1 MPQIRSSLPI
11 RSRNSLVGLVV
22 ILLTIGH
29 AGESY
34 AAQARTSDFVELDG
48 AIVEFWKAKTNDEV
62 VAASMAILET
72 DATIEDI
79 WPRLRAG
86 RNYDRSVPTG
96 RRLLSRTN
104 RDGIEHEY
112 VVLIPDNYDPAIRYP
127 VRVYLHGGVSRPKRE
142 NGEFWRNEARI
153 MRNDAV
159 VVIPSGWSE
168 SLWWQDSQIENLNG
182 ILQDLKRVYN
192 LDENKVFLLGIS
204 DGATGAYYQG
214 LKATTPWA
222 AFLPL
227 NGHPVVLANPATEV
241 DGDIHVTNLRNKPLF
256 VINGDEDPLYP
267 TSSVVPFMRL
277 FQEAGVSIDFRAQ
290 PNAGHDTSWWDAEAP
305 AMDTFMA
312 EWSRRPLPPRLSWET
327 ETTDRYNRAHWLV
340 IDELG
345 VVEGEPNLESY
356 NTLVDPSQGVPLGI
370 NRLGELQNGTGLRIF
385 EVGEDSIASAAGMRN
400 EDTLVGVDGELNPSV
415 EDLKQA
421 LTGFAPG
428 QRIPLLVQRGGEQ
441 LELTL
446 IYPEQAA
453 PRSRPAFQKILP
465 SGRVELDQQGNQAT
479 ASTRGVTRF
488 TLLLSPDQFDFTQ
501 PITVVTNGVTVF
513 DDVVEPDVEV
523 LLRWAAIDRDR
534 TAMYGA
540 ELSIDVET
548 QQ

>member
-1 MPQIRSSLPI
+1 MRQVATSLCI
-11 RSRNSLVGLVV
+11 RSRSLRFGAILL
-22 ILLTIGH
+22 LLTIGNGWEH
-29 AGESY
+29 Y
-34 AAQARTSDFVELDG
+34 AAQSPASDFAVLDG
-48 AIVEFWKAKTNDEV
+48 AITEFWEAKTNDEV
-62 VAASMAILET
+62 AAASADILAT
-72 DATIEDI
+72 NATIEEV

-86 RNYDRSVPTG
+86 RTYDRSAPTG
-96 RRLLSRTN
+96 RLLLSRTN
-104 RDGIEHEY
+104 RDGLEHEY
-112 VVLIPDNYDPAIRYP
+112 VVLIPDNYDPANRYP

-153 MRNDAV
+153 TRNDAV

-168 SLWWQDSQIENLNG
+168 SLWWQDSQIENLSG
-182 ILQDLKRVYN
+182 ILHDLKRTYN

-214 LKATTPWA
+214 FKATTPWA

-227 NGHPVVLANPATEV
+227 NGHPVVLANPATES

-267 TSSVVPFMRL
+267 TSSVRPFLSL
-277 FQEAGVSIDFRAQ
+277 FDAAGVLIDFRAQ
-290 PNAGHDTSWWDAEAP
+290 PNAGHDTSWWEDEAP
-305 AMDTFMA
+305 AMDAFMA

-345 VVEGEPNLESY
+345 AVEGEPSLESH
-356 NTLVDPSQGVPLGI
+356 NTIVDPTQLNLGI
-370 NRLGELQNGTGLRIF
+370 NMLGVMDSGLKLI
-385 EVGEDSIASAAGMRN
+385 EIGGDSIASAAGLQSDDN
-400 EDTLVGVDGELNPSV
+400 LIGIEGEFNPSV
-415 EDLKQA
+415 EDLTQA
-421 LTGFAPG
+421 LQGFAPG
-428 QRIPLLVQRGGEQ
+428 QQIPILVQRGGEE
-441 LELTL
+441 LELAL
-446 IYPEQAA
+446 VYPEQAA
-453 PRSRPAFQKILP
+453 PQSREAFPQSGP
-465 SGRVELDQQGNQAT
+465 SGRVELQQQRNQVT
-479 ASTRGVTRF
+479 VSTRGVTRF

-501 PITVVTNGVTVF
+501 PVTVVTNGVTVF
-513 DDVVEPDVEV
+513 DDIVEPDVEA

-540 ELSIDVET
+540 ELSIDVEA

>member
-1 MPQIRSSLPI
+1 MRQETTRRRIWSRSFRLGS
-11 RSRNSLVGLVV
+11 
-22 ILLTIGH
+22 ILLLLTVGS
-29 AGESY
+29 GWECY
-34 AAQARTSDFVELDG
+34 AAQLPASNLAALDG
-48 AIVEFWKAKTNDEV
+48 AIADFWEARTDDEV
-62 VAASMAILET
+62 SAASADILAT
-72 DATIEDI
+72 NATIEEV

-86 RNYDRSVPTG
+86 RTYDRSAPTG
-96 RRLLSRTN
+96 RLLLSRTN
-104 RDGIEHEY
+104 RDGLEHEY
-112 VVLIPDNYDPAIRYP
+112 VVLIPDNYAPANRYP

-153 MRNDAV
+153 TRNDAV

-168 SLWWQDSQIENLNG
+168 SLWWQDSQIENLSG
-182 ILQDLKRVYN
+182 ILHDLKRTYN

-214 LKATTPWA
+214 FKATTPWA

-227 NGHPVVLANPATEV
+227 NGHPVVLANPATDS

-267 TSSVVPFMRL
+267 TSSVRPFLSL
-277 FQEAGVSIDFRAQ
+277 FDAAGVLIDFRAQ
-290 PNAGHDTSWWDAEAP
+290 PNAGHDTSWWEDEAP
-305 AMDTFMA
+305 AMDAFMA

-345 VVEGEPNLESY
+345 AVEGEPSLESH
-356 NTLVDPSQGVPLGI
+356 NTIVDPTQLNLGI
-370 NRLGELQNGTGLRIF
+370 NMLGVMDSGLKLI
-385 EVGEDSIASAAGMRN
+385 EIGGDSIASAAGLQSDDN
-400 EDTLVGVDGELNPSV
+400 LIGIEGEFNPSV
-415 EDLKQA
+415 EDLTQA
-421 LTGFAPG
+421 LQGFAPG
-428 QRIPLLVQRGGEQ
+428 QQIPILVQRGGEE
-441 LELTL
+441 LELAL
-446 IYPEQAA
+446 VYPEQAA
-453 PRSRPAFQKILP
+453 PQSREAFPQSGP
-465 SGRVELDQQGNQAT
+465 SGRVELQQQRNQVT
-479 ASTRGVTRF
+479 VSTRGVTRF

-501 PITVVTNGVTVF
+501 PVTVVTNGVTVF
-513 DDVVEPDVEV
+513 DDIVEPDVEA

-540 ELSIDVET
+540 ELSIDVEA

>member
-1 MPQIRSSLPI
+1 MRQETTRRRIWSRSFRLGSIFLF
-11 RSRNSLVGLVV
+11 LTVGS
-22 ILLTIGH
+22 GW
-29 AGESY
+29 ECY
-34 AAQARTSDFVELDG
+34 AAQLPASNLAALDG
-48 AIVEFWKAKTNDEV
+48 AIADFWEARTDDEV
-62 VAASMAILET
+62 SAASADILAT
-72 DATIEDI
+72 NATIEEV

-86 RNYDRSVPTG
+86 WTYDRSAPTG
-96 RRLLSRTN
+96 RLLLSRTN
-104 RDGIEHEY
+104 RDGLEHEY
-112 VVLIPDNYDPAIRYP
+112 VVLIPDNHDPANRYP

-153 MRNDAV
+153 TRNDAV

-168 SLWWQDSQIENLNG
+168 SLWWQDSQIENLSG
-182 ILQDLKRVYN
+182 ILHDLKRTYN

-214 LKATTPWA
+214 FKATTPWA

-227 NGHPVVLANPATEV
+227 NGHPVVLANPATDS

-267 TSSVVPFMRL
+267 TSSVRPFLSL
-277 FQEAGVSIDFRAQ
+277 FDAAGVLIDFRAQ
-290 PNAGHDTSWWDAEAP
+290 PNAGHDTSWWEEEAP
-305 AMDTFMA
+305 AMDAFMA

-345 VVEGEPNLESY
+345 AVEGEPSLESH
-356 NTLVDPSQGVPLGI
+356 NTIVDPTQLNLGI
-370 NRLGELQNGTGLRIF
+370 NMLGVMDGGLKFI
-385 EVGEDSIASAAGMRN
+385 EIGGDSIASAAGLQSGDN
-400 EDTLVGVDGELNPSV
+400 LIGIEGEFNPSV
-415 EDLKQA
+415 EDLTQA
-421 LTGFAPG
+421 LQGFAPG
-428 QRIPLLVQRGGEQ
+428 QQIPILVQRGGEE
-441 LELTL
+441 LELAL
-446 IYPEQAA
+446 VYPEQAA
-453 PRSRPAFQKILP
+453 PQSREAFPQSGP
-465 SGRVELDQQGNQAT
+465 SGRVELQQQRNQVT
-479 ASTRGVTRF
+479 VSTRGVTRF

-501 PITVVTNGVTVF
+501 PVTVVTNGVTVF
-513 DDVVEPDVEV
+513 DDIVEPDVEA

-540 ELSIDVET
+540 ELSIDVEA

>member
-1 MPQIRSSLPI
+1 MRQETTRRRIWSRSFRLGS
-11 RSRNSLVGLVV
+11 
-22 ILLTIGH
+22 ILLLLTVGS
-29 AGESY
+29 GWECY
-34 AAQARTSDFVELDG
+34 AAQLPASNLAALDG
-48 AIVEFWKAKTNDEV
+48 AIADFWEARTDDEV
-62 VAASMAILET
+62 SAASADILAT
-72 DATIEDI
+72 NATIEEV

-86 RNYDRSVPTG
+86 WTYDRSAPTG
-96 RRLLSRTN
+96 RLLLSRTN
-104 RDGIEHEY
+104 RDGLEHEY
-112 VVLIPDNYDPAIRYP
+112 VVLIPDNYDPANRYP

-153 MRNDAV
+153 TRNDAV

-168 SLWWQDSQIENLNG
+168 SLWWQDSQIENLSG
-182 ILQDLKRVYN
+182 ILHDLKRTYN

-214 LKATTPWA
+214 FKATTPWA

-227 NGHPVVLANPATEV
+227 NGHPVVLANPATDS

-267 TSSVVPFMRL
+267 TSSVRPFLSL
-277 FQEAGVSIDFRAQ
+277 FDAAGVLIDFRAQ
-290 PNAGHDTSWWDAEAP
+290 PNAGHDTSWWEDEAP
-305 AMDTFMA
+305 AMDAFMA

-345 VVEGEPNLESY
+345 AVEGEPSLESH
-356 NTLVDPSQGVPLGI
+356 NTIVDPTQLNLGI
-370 NRLGELQNGTGLRIF
+370 NMLGVMDGGLKFI
-385 EVGEDSIASAAGMRN
+385 EIGGDSIASAAGLQSGDN
-400 EDTLVGVDGELNPSV
+400 LIGIEGEFNTSV
-415 EDLKQA
+415 EDLTQA
-421 LTGFAPG
+421 LQGFAPG
-428 QRIPLLVQRGGEQ
+428 QQIPILVQRGGEE
-441 LELTL
+441 LELAL
-446 IYPEQAA
+446 VYPEQAA
-453 PRSRPAFQKILP
+453 PQSREAFPQSGP
-465 SGRVELDQQGNQAT
+465 SGRVELQQQRNQVT
-479 ASTRGVTRF
+479 VSTRGVTRF

-501 PITVVTNGVTVF
+501 PVTVVTNGVTVF
-513 DDVVEPDVEV
+513 DDVVEPDVEA

-540 ELSIDVET
+540 ELSIDVEA

>member
-11 RSRNSLVGLVV
+11 RSRTFSVGLVV
-22 ILLTIGH
+22 LLTIGH
-29 AGESY
+29 GWESY

-48 AIVEFWKAKTNDEV
+48 AIAAFWEAKTNDEV
-62 VAASMAILET
+62 VAASTAILET

-204 DGATGAYYQG
+204 DGATGVYYQG

-227 NGHPVVLANPATEV
+227 NGHPTVLANPATEA

-327 ETTDRYNRAHWLV
+327 ETTDRYNR
-340 IDELG
+340 
-345 VVEGEPNLESY
+345 
-356 NTLVDPSQGVPLGI
+356 
-370 NRLGELQNGTGLRIF
+370 
-385 EVGEDSIASAAGMRN
+385 
-400 EDTLVGVDGELNPSV
+400 
-415 EDLKQA
+415 
-421 LTGFAPG
+421 
-428 QRIPLLVQRGGEQ
+428 
-441 LELTL
+441 
-446 IYPEQAA
+446 
-453 PRSRPAFQKILP
+453 
-465 SGRVELDQQGNQAT
+465 
-479 ASTRGVTRF
+479 
-488 TLLLSPDQFDFTQ
+488 
-501 PITVVTNGVTVF
+501 
-513 DDVVEPDVEV
+513 
-523 LLRWAAIDRDR
+523 
-534 TAMYGA
+534 
-540 ELSIDVET
+540 
-548 QQ
+548 

>member
-1 MPQIRSSLPI
+1 MRQETTRRRIWSRSFRLGS
-11 RSRNSLVGLVV
+11 
-22 ILLTIGH
+22 ILLLLTVGS
-29 AGESY
+29 GWECY
-34 AAQARTSDFVELDG
+34 AAQLPASNLAALDG
-48 AIVEFWKAKTNDEV
+48 AIADFWEARTDDEV
-62 VAASMAILET
+62 SAASADILAT
-72 DATIEDI
+72 NATIEEV

-86 RNYDRSVPTG
+86 RTYDRSAPTG
-96 RRLLSRTN
+96 RLLLSRTN
-104 RDGIEHEY
+104 RDGLEHEY
-112 VVLIPDNYDPAIRYP
+112 VVLIPDNYDPANRYS

-153 MRNDAV
+153 TRNDAV

-168 SLWWQDSQIENLNG
+168 SLWWQDSQIENLSG
-182 ILQDLKRVYN
+182 ILHDLKRTYN

-214 LKATTPWA
+214 FKATTPWA

-227 NGHPVVLANPATEV
+227 NGHPVVLANPATDS

-267 TSSVVPFMRL
+267 TSSVRPFLSL
-277 FQEAGVSIDFRAQ
+277 FDAAGVLIDFRAQ
-290 PNAGHDTSWWDAEAP
+290 PNAGHDTSWWEDEAP
-305 AMDTFMA
+305 AMDAFMA

-345 VVEGEPNLESY
+345 AVEGEPSLESH
-356 NTLVDPSQGVPLGI
+356 NTIVDPTQLNLGI
-370 NRLGELQNGTGLRIF
+370 NMLGVMDSGLKLI
-385 EVGEDSIASAAGMRN
+385 EIGGDSIASAAGLQSDDN
-400 EDTLVGVDGELNPSV
+400 LIGIEGEFNPSV
-415 EDLKQA
+415 EDLTQA
-421 LTGFAPG
+421 LQGFAPG
-428 QRIPLLVQRGGEQ
+428 QQIPILVQRGGEE
-441 LELTL
+441 LELAL
-446 IYPEQAA
+446 VYPEQAA
-453 PRSRPAFQKILP
+453 PQSREAFPQSGP
-465 SGRVELDQQGNQAT
+465 SGRVELQQQRNQVT
-479 ASTRGVTRF
+479 VSTRGVTRF

-501 PITVVTNGVTVF
+501 PVTVVTNGVTVF
-513 DDVVEPDVEV
+513 DDIVEPDVEA

-540 ELSIDVET
+540 ELSIDVEA

>member
-1 MPQIRSSLPI
+1 MRQETTRRRIWSRSFRLGS
-11 RSRNSLVGLVV
+11 
-22 ILLTIGH
+22 ILLLLTVGS
-29 AGESY
+29 GWECY
-34 AAQARTSDFVELDG
+34 AAQLPASNLAALDG
-48 AIVEFWKAKTNDEV
+48 AIADFWEARTDDEV
-62 VAASMAILET
+62 SAASADILAT
-72 DATIEDI
+72 NATIEEV

-86 RNYDRSVPTG
+86 RTYDRSAPTG
-96 RRLLSRTN
+96 RLLLSRTN
-104 RDGIEHEY
+104 RDGLEHEY
-112 VVLIPDNYDPAIRYP
+112 VVLIPDNYDPANRYP

-153 MRNDAV
+153 TRNDAV

-168 SLWWQDSQIENLNG
+168 SLWWQDSQIENLSG
-182 ILQDLKRVYN
+182 ILHDLKRTYN

-214 LKATTPWA
+214 FKATTPWA

-227 NGHPVVLANPATEV
+227 NGHPVVLANPATES

-267 TSSVVPFMRL
+267 TSSVRPFLSL
-277 FQEAGVSIDFRAQ
+277 FDAAGVLIDFRAQ
-290 PNAGHDTSWWDAEAP
+290 PNSGHDTSWWEEEAP
-305 AMDTFMA
+305 AMDAFMA

-345 VVEGEPNLESY
+345 AVEGEPSLESH
-356 NTLVDPSQGVPLGI
+356 NTIVDPTQLNLGI
-370 NRLGELQNGTGLRIF
+370 NMLGVMDSGLKLI
-385 EVGEDSIASAAGMRN
+385 EIGGDSIASAAGLQSDDN
-400 EDTLVGVDGELNPSV
+400 LIGIEGEFNPSV
-415 EDLKQA
+415 EDLTQA
-421 LTGFAPG
+421 LQGFAPG
-428 QRIPLLVQRGGEQ
+428 QQIPILVQRGGEE
-441 LELTL
+441 LELAL
-446 IYPEQAA
+446 VYPEQAA
-453 PRSRPAFQKILP
+453 PQSREAFPQSGP
-465 SGRVELDQQGNQAT
+465 SGRVELQQQRNQVT
-479 ASTRGVTRF
+479 VSTRGVTRF

-501 PITVVTNGVTVF
+501 PVTVVTNGVTVF
-513 DDVVEPDVEV
+513 DDIVEPDVEA

-540 ELSIDVET
+540 ELSIDVEA

>member
-1 MPQIRSSLPI
+1 MRQETTRRRIWSRSFRLGS
-11 RSRNSLVGLVV
+11 
-22 ILLTIGH
+22 ILLLLTVGS
-29 AGESY
+29 GWECY
-34 AAQARTSDFVELDG
+34 AAQLPASNLAALDG
-48 AIVEFWKAKTNDEV
+48 AIADFWEARTDDEV
-62 VAASMAILET
+62 SAASADILAT
-72 DATIEDI
+72 NVTIEEV

-86 RNYDRSVPTG
+86 WTYDRSAPTG
-96 RRLLSRTN
+96 RLLLSRTN
-104 RDGIEHEY
+104 RDGLEHEY
-112 VVLIPDNYDPAIRYP
+112 VVLIPDNYDPANRYP

-153 MRNDAV
+153 TRNDAV

-168 SLWWQDSQIENLNG
+168 SLWWQDSQIENLSG
-182 ILQDLKRVYN
+182 ILHDLKRTYN

-214 LKATTPWA
+214 FKATTPWA

-227 NGHPVVLANPATEV
+227 NGHPVVLANPATDS

-267 TSSVVPFMRL
+267 TSSVRPFLSL
-277 FQEAGVSIDFRAQ
+277 FDAAGVLIDFRAQ
-290 PNAGHDTSWWDAEAP
+290 PNAGHDTSWWEDEAP
-305 AMDTFMA
+305 AMDAFMA

-345 VVEGEPNLESY
+345 AVEGEPSLESH
-356 NTLVDPSQGVPLGI
+356 NTIVDPTQLNLGI
-370 NRLGELQNGTGLRIF
+370 NMLGVMDSGLKLI
-385 EVGEDSIASAAGMRN
+385 EIGGDSIASAAGLQSDDN
-400 EDTLVGVDGELNPSV
+400 LIGIEGEFNPSV
-415 EDLKQA
+415 EDLTQA
-421 LTGFAPG
+421 LQGFAPG
-428 QRIPLLVQRGGEQ
+428 QQIPILVQRGGEE
-441 LELTL
+441 LELAL
-446 IYPEQAA
+446 VYPEQAA
-453 PRSRPAFQKILP
+453 PQSREAFPQSGP
-465 SGRVELDQQGNQAT
+465 SGRVELQQQRNQVT
-479 ASTRGVTRF
+479 VSTRGVTRF

-501 PITVVTNGVTVF
+501 PVTVVTNGVTVF
-513 DDVVEPDVEV
+513 DDIVEPDVEA

-540 ELSIDVET
+540 ELSIDVEA

>member
-1 MPQIRSSLPI
+1 MRQETTRRRIWSRSFRLGSIFL
-11 RSRNSLVGLVV
+11 
-22 ILLTIGH
+22 LLTVGS
-29 AGESY
+29 GWECY
-34 AAQARTSDFVELDG
+34 AAQLPASNLAALDG
-48 AIVEFWKAKTNDEV
+48 AIADFWEARTDDEV
-62 VAASMAILET
+62 SAASADILAT
-72 DATIEDI
+72 NATIEEV

-86 RNYDRSVPTG
+86 RTYDRSAPTG
-96 RRLLSRTN
+96 RLLLSRTN
-104 RDGIEHEY
+104 RDGLEHEY
-112 VVLIPDNYDPAIRYP
+112 VVLIPDNYDPANRYP

-153 MRNDAV
+153 TRNDAV
-159 VVIPSGWSE
+159 VVIPSGWSD

-182 ILQDLKRVYN
+182 ILHDLKRTYN

-214 LKATTPWA
+214 FKATTPWA

-227 NGHPVVLANPATEV
+227 NGHPVVLANPATES

-267 TSSVVPFMRL
+267 TSSVRPFLSL
-277 FQEAGVSIDFRAQ
+277 FDAAGVLIDFRAQ
-290 PNAGHDTSWWDAEAP
+290 PNAGHDTSWWEEEAP
-305 AMDTFMA
+305 AMDAFMA

-345 VVEGEPNLESY
+345 AVEGEPSLESH
-356 NTLVDPSQGVPLGI
+356 NTIVDPTQLNLGI
-370 NRLGELQNGTGLRIF
+370 NMLGVMDSGLKLI
-385 EVGEDSIASAAGMRN
+385 EIGGDSIASAAGLQSDDN
-400 EDTLVGVDGELNPSV
+400 LIGIEGEFNPSV
-415 EDLKQA
+415 EDLTQA
-421 LTGFAPG
+421 LQGFAPG
-428 QRIPLLVQRGGEQ
+428 QQIPILVQRGGEE
-441 LELTL
+441 LELAL
-446 IYPEQAA
+446 VYPEQAA
-453 PRSRPAFQKILP
+453 PQSREAFPQSGP
-465 SGRVELDQQGNQAT
+465 SGRVELQQQRNQVT
-479 ASTRGVTRF
+479 VSTRGVTRF

-501 PITVVTNGVTVF
+501 PVTVVTNGVTVF
-513 DDVVEPDVEV
+513 DDIVEPDVEA

-540 ELSIDVET
+540 ELSIDVEA

>member
-1 MPQIRSSLPI
+1 MRQETTRRRIWSRSFRLGS
-11 RSRNSLVGLVV
+11 
-22 ILLTIGH
+22 ILLLLTVGS
-29 AGESY
+29 GWECY
-34 AAQARTSDFVELDG
+34 AAQLPASNLAALDG
-48 AIVEFWKAKTNDEV
+48 AIADFWEARTDDEV
-62 VAASMAILET
+62 SAASADILAT
-72 DATIEDI
+72 NATIEEV

-86 RNYDRSVPTG
+86 RTYDRSAPTG
-96 RRLLSRTN
+96 RLLLSRTN
-104 RDGIEHEY
+104 RDGLEHEY
-112 VVLIPDNYDPAIRYP
+112 VVLIPDNYDPANRYP

-153 MRNDAV
+153 TRNDAV

-168 SLWWQDSQIENLNG
+168 SLWWQDSQIENLSG
-182 ILQDLKRVYN
+182 ILHDLKRTYN

-214 LKATTPWA
+214 FKATTPWA

-227 NGHPVVLANPATEV
+227 NGHPVVLANPATES

-267 TSSVVPFMRL
+267 TSSVRPFLSL
-277 FQEAGVSIDFRAQ
+277 FDAAGVLIDFRAQ
-290 PNAGHDTSWWDAEAP
+290 PNAGHDTSWWEDEAP
-305 AMDTFMA
+305 AMDAFMA

-345 VVEGEPNLESY
+345 AVEGEPSLESH
-356 NTLVDPSQGVPLGI
+356 NTIVDPTQLNLGI
-370 NRLGELQNGTGLRIF
+370 NMLGVMDSGLKLI
-385 EVGEDSIASAAGMRN
+385 EIGGDSIASAAGLQSDDN
-400 EDTLVGVDGELNPSV
+400 LIGIEGEFNPSV
-415 EDLKQA
+415 EDLTQA
-421 LTGFAPG
+421 LQGFAPG
-428 QRIPLLVQRGGEQ
+428 QQIPILVQRGGEE
-441 LELTL
+441 LELAL
-446 IYPEQAA
+446 VYPEQAA
-453 PRSRPAFQKILP
+453 PQSREAFPQSGP
-465 SGRVELDQQGNQAT
+465 SGRVELQQQRNQVT
-479 ASTRGVTRF
+479 VSTRGVTRF

-501 PITVVTNGVTVF
+501 PVTVVTNGVTVF
-513 DDVVEPDVEV
+513 DDIVEPDVEA

-540 ELSIDVET
+540 ELSIDVEA

>member
-1 MPQIRSSLPI
+1 M
-11 RSRNSLVGLVV
+11 VGLVV
-22 ILLTIGH
+22 LLTIGH
-29 AGESY
+29 GRESY

-48 AIVEFWKAKTNDEV
+48 AIAAFWEAKTNDEV
-62 VAASMAILET
+62 VAASTAILEI

-86 RNYDRSVPTG
+86 RNYDRSAPTG

-153 MRNDAV
+153 IRNDSV

-227 NGHPVVLANPATEV
+227 NGHPIVLANPATEA

-267 TSSVVPFMRL
+267 TSSVRPFLSL
-277 FQEAGVSIDFRAQ
+277 FDAAGVLIDFRAQ
-290 PNAGHDTSWWDAEAP
+290 PNAGHDTSWWEDEAP
-305 AMDTFMA
+305 AMDAFMA

-345 VVEGEPNLESY
+345 AVEGEPNLESH
-356 NTLVDPSQGVPLGI
+356 NTIVDPTQLNLGI
-370 NRLGELQNGTGLRIF
+370 NMLGVMDGGLKLI
-385 EVGEDSIASAAGMRN
+385 EIGGDSIASAAGLQSDDN
-400 EDTLVGVDGELNPSV
+400 LIGIEGEFNPSV
-415 EDLKQA
+415 EDLSQA
-421 LTGFAPG
+421 LQGFAPG
-428 QRIPLLVQRGGEQ
+428 QQIPILVQRGGEE
-441 LELTL
+441 LELAL
-446 IYPEQAA
+446 VYPEQAA
-453 PRSRPAFQKILP
+453 PQSREAFPQSGP
-465 SGRVELDQQGNQAT
+465 SGRVELDQQRNQVT

-513 DDVVEPDVEV
+513 ADVVEPDVEL
-523 LLRWAAIDRDR
+523 LLRWAAIDQDR

-540 ELSIDVET
+540 ELSIDVEP

>member
-1 MPQIRSSLPI
+1 MLQIRSSLPI
-11 RSRNSLVGLVV
+11 RSRRFLVGLVV
-22 ILLTIGH
+22 LLTIGH
-29 AGESY
+29 GRESY

-48 AIVEFWKAKTNDEV
+48 AIAAFWEAKTNDEV
-62 VAASMAILET
+62 VAASTAILET

-86 RNYDRSVPTG
+86 RNYDRSAPTG

-153 MRNDAV
+153 IRNDAV

-227 NGHPVVLANPATEV
+227 NGHPIVLANPATEA

-267 TSSVVPFMRL
+267 TSSVRPFLSL
-277 FQEAGVSIDFRAQ
+277 FDAAGVLIDFRAQ
-290 PNAGHDTSWWDAEAP
+290 PNAGHDTSWWEDEAP
-305 AMDTFMA
+305 AMDAFMA

-345 VVEGEPNLESY
+345 AVEGEPNLESH
-356 NTLVDPSQGVPLGI
+356 NTIVDPTQLNLGI
-370 NRLGELQNGTGLRIF
+370 NMLGVMDGGLKLI
-385 EVGEDSIASAAGMRN
+385 EIGGDSIASAAGLQSDDN
-400 EDTLVGVDGELNPSV
+400 LIGIEGEFNPSV
-415 EDLKQA
+415 EDLSQA
-421 LTGFAPG
+421 LQGFAPG
-428 QRIPLLVQRGGEQ
+428 QQIPILVQRGGEE
-441 LELTL
+441 LELAL
-446 IYPEQAA
+446 VYPEQAA
-453 PRSRPAFQKILP
+453 PQSREAFPQSGP
-465 SGRVELDQQGNQAT
+465 SGRVELDQQRNQVT

-513 DDVVEPDVEV
+513 ADVVEPDVEL
-523 LLRWAAIDRDR
+523 LLRWAAIDQDR

-540 ELSIDVET
+540 ELSIDVEP

>member
-1 MPQIRSSLPI
+1 VPQIRSSLSI
-11 RSRNSLVGLVV
+11 RSRTFLVGLAV
-22 ILLTIGH
+22 LLTIGH
-29 AGESY
+29 GWESY

-48 AIVEFWKAKTNDEV
+48 AIAAFWEAKTNDEV
-62 VAASMAILET
+62 VAASTAILET

-153 MRNDAV
+153 TRNDAV

-168 SLWWQDSQIENLNG
+168 SLWWQDSQIENLQG
-182 ILQDLKRVYN
+182 ILQDLKRTYN

-214 LKATTPWA
+214 FKATTPWA

-227 NGHPVVLANPATEV
+227 NGHPIVLANPATES

-267 TSSVVPFMRL
+267 TSSVRPFLSL
-277 FQEAGVSIDFRAQ
+277 FDAAGVLIDFRAQ
-290 PNAGHDTSWWDAEAP
+290 PNAGHDTSWWEDEAP
-305 AMDTFMA
+305 AMDAFMA

-345 VVEGEPNLESY
+345 AVEGEPNLESH
-356 NTLVDPSQGVPLGI
+356 NTIVDPTQLNLGI
-370 NRLGELQNGTGLRIF
+370 SMLGVMDGGLKLI
-385 EVGEDSIASAAGMRN
+385 EIGGDSIASAAGLQSDDN
-400 EDTLVGVDGELNPSV
+400 LIGIEGEFNPSV
-415 EDLKQA
+415 EDLSQA
-421 LTGFAPG
+421 LQGFAPG
-428 QRIPLLVQRGGEQ
+428 QQISLLVQRDGEE
-441 LELTL
+441 LELAL
-446 IYPEQAA
+446 VYPEQAA
-453 PRSRPAFQKILP
+453 PRSREAFPQSGP
-465 SGRVELDQQGNQAT
+465 SGRVELDQQRNQVT

-513 DDVVEPDVEV
+513 NDIVEPDVEA
-523 LLRWAAIDRDR
+523 LLRWVAIDRDR

-540 ELSIDVET
+540 ELSIDVEA

>member
-1 MPQIRSSLPI
+1 MRQETTRRRIWSRSFRLGS
-11 RSRNSLVGLVV
+11 
-22 ILLTIGH
+22 ILLLLTVGS
-29 AGESY
+29 GWECY
-34 AAQARTSDFVELDG
+34 AAQLPASNLAALDG
-48 AIVEFWKAKTNDEV
+48 AIADFWEARTDDEV
-62 VAASMAILET
+62 SAASADILAT
-72 DATIEDI
+72 NATIEEV

-86 RNYDRSVPTG
+86 RTYDRSAPTG
-96 RRLLSRTN
+96 RLLLSRTN
-104 RDGIEHEY
+104 RDGLEHEY
-112 VVLIPDNYDPAIRYP
+112 VVIIPDNYDPANRYP

-153 MRNDAV
+153 TRNDAV

-168 SLWWQDSQIENLNG
+168 SLWWQDSQIENLSG
-182 ILQDLKRVYN
+182 ILHDLKRTYN

-214 LKATTPWA
+214 FKATTPWA

-227 NGHPVVLANPATEV
+227 NGHPVVLANPATDS

-267 TSSVVPFMRL
+267 TSSVRPFLSL
-277 FQEAGVSIDFRAQ
+277 FDAAGVLIDFRAQ
-290 PNAGHDTSWWDAEAP
+290 PNAGHDTSWWEDEAP
-305 AMDTFMA
+305 AMDAFMA

-345 VVEGEPNLESY
+345 AVEGEPSLESH
-356 NTLVDPSQGVPLGI
+356 NTIVDPTQLNLGI
-370 NRLGELQNGTGLRIF
+370 NMLGVMDSGLKLI
-385 EVGEDSIASAAGMRN
+385 EIGGDSIASAAGLQSGDN
-400 EDTLVGVDGELNPSV
+400 LIGIEGEFNPSV
-415 EDLKQA
+415 EDLTQA
-421 LTGFAPG
+421 LQGFAPG
-428 QRIPLLVQRGGEQ
+428 QQIPILVQRGGEE
-441 LELTL
+441 LELAL
-446 IYPEQAA
+446 VYPEQAA
-453 PRSRPAFQKILP
+453 PQSREAFPQSGP
-465 SGRVELDQQGNQAT
+465 SGRVELQQQRT
-479 ASTRGVTRF
+479 QVTVSTRGVTRF

-501 PITVVTNGVTVF
+501 PVTVVTNGVTVF
-513 DDVVEPDVEV
+513 DDIVEPDVEA

-540 ELSIDVET
+540 ELSIDVEA

>member
-1 MPQIRSSLPI
+1 MRQETTRRRIWSRSFRLGS
-11 RSRNSLVGLVV
+11 
-22 ILLTIGH
+22 ILLLLTVGS
-29 AGESY
+29 GWECY
-34 AAQARTSDFVELDG
+34 AAQLPASNLAALDG
-48 AIVEFWKAKTNDEV
+48 AIADFWEARTDDEV
-62 VAASMAILET
+62 SAASADILAT
-72 DATIEDI
+72 NVTIEEV

-86 RNYDRSVPTG
+86 RTYDRSAPTG
-96 RRLLSRTN
+96 RLLLSRTN
-104 RDGIEHEY
+104 RDGLEHEY
-112 VVLIPDNYDPAIRYP
+112 VVLIPDNYDPANRYP

-153 MRNDAV
+153 TRNDAV

-168 SLWWQDSQIENLNG
+168 SLWWQDSQIENLSG
-182 ILQDLKRVYN
+182 ILHDLKRTYN

-214 LKATTPWA
+214 FKATTPWA

-227 NGHPVVLANPATEV
+227 NGHPVVLANPATDS

-267 TSSVVPFMRL
+267 TSSVRPFLSL
-277 FQEAGVSIDFRAQ
+277 FDAAGVLIDFRAQ
-290 PNAGHDTSWWDAEAP
+290 PNAGHDTSWWEDEAP
-305 AMDTFMA
+305 AMDAFMA

-345 VVEGEPNLESY
+345 AVEGEPSLESH
-356 NTLVDPSQGVPLGI
+356 NTIVDPTQLNLGI
-370 NRLGELQNGTGLRIF
+370 NMLGVMDSGLKLI
-385 EVGEDSIASAAGMRN
+385 EIGGDSIASAAGLQSDDN
-400 EDTLVGVDGELNPSV
+400 LIGIEGEFNPSV
-415 EDLKQA
+415 EDLTQA
-421 LTGFAPG
+421 LQGFAPG
-428 QRIPLLVQRGGEQ
+428 QQIPILVQRGGEE
-441 LELTL
+441 LELAL
-446 IYPEQAA
+446 VYPEQAA
-453 PRSRPAFQKILP
+453 PQSREAFPQSGP
-465 SGRVELDQQGNQAT
+465 SGRVELQQQRNQVT
-479 ASTRGVTRF
+479 VSTRGVTRF

-501 PITVVTNGVTVF
+501 PVTVVTNGVTVF
-513 DDVVEPDVEV
+513 DDIVEPDVEA

-540 ELSIDVET
+540 ELSIDVEA

>member
-1 MPQIRSSLPI
+1 MSLRI
-11 RSRNSLVGLVV
+11 WSRFFRLAPVLF
-22 ILLTIGH
+22 LLT
-29 AGESY
+29 AGNGWEAY
-34 AAQARTSDFVELDG
+34 AAQAPASDFAALDG
-48 AIVEFWKAKTNDEV
+48 AVAEFWEAKTNDEV
-62 VAASMAILET
+62 AAASADILAT
-72 DATIEDI
+72 GATIEEI

-86 RNYDRSVPTG
+86 RTYDRSVPTG
-96 RRLLSRTN
+96 RLLLSRTN
-104 RDGIEHEY
+104 RDGVEHEY
-112 VVLIPDNYDPAIRYP
+112 VVLIPDNYDPANRYP

-153 MRNDAV
+153 TRNDAV
-159 VVIPSGWSE
+159 VVIPSGWSD

-182 ILQDLKRVYN
+182 ILHDLKRTYN

-227 NGHPVVLANPATEV
+227 NGHPVVLANPATEA

-267 TSSVVPFMRL
+267 TSSVFPFMRL
-277 FQEAGVSIDFRAQ
+277 FQEAGVLIDFRAQ
-290 PNAGHDTSWWDAEAP
+290 PNAGHDTSWWEDEAP
-305 AMDTFMA
+305 AMDAFMA

-340 IDELG
+340 IKDLG
-345 VVEGEPNLESY
+345 SVEGESNLESH
-356 NTLVDPSQGVPLGI
+356 NTMVDPVTLNLGI
-370 NRLGELQNGTGLRIF
+370 DMLGVMDSGLKLI
-385 EVGEDSIASAAGMRN
+385 EIGDDSIASAAGLQSGDN
-400 EDTLVGVDGELNPSV
+400 LIGIEGEFNPSV
-415 EDLKQA
+415 EDLSQA
-421 LTGFAPG
+421 LQGFSPG
-428 QRIPLLVQRGGEQ
+428 QQIPLLVQRDGEE
-441 LELTL
+441 LGLTL
-446 IYPEQAA
+446 VYPEQAA
-453 PRSRPAFQKILP
+453 PHQRQAFPQSGP
-465 SGRVELDQQGNQAT
+465 SGRVELEQQRNQVT

-513 DDVVEPDVEV
+513 DDVVEPDVEA

-540 ELSIDVET
+540 ELSIDVEA

>member
-1 MPQIRSSLPI
+1 MRQETTRRRIWSRSFRLGS
-11 RSRNSLVGLVV
+11 
-22 ILLTIGH
+22 ILLLLTVGS
-29 AGESY
+29 GWECY
-34 AAQARTSDFVELDG
+34 AAQLPASNLAALDG
-48 AIVEFWKAKTNDEV
+48 AIADFWEARTDDEV
-62 VAASMAILET
+62 SAASADILAT
-72 DATIEDI
+72 NATIEEV

-86 RNYDRSVPTG
+86 RTYDRSAPTG
-96 RRLLSRTN
+96 RLLLSRTN
-104 RDGIEHEY
+104 RDGLEHEY
-112 VVLIPDNYDPAIRYP
+112 VVLIPDNYDPANRYP

-153 MRNDAV
+153 TRNDAV

-168 SLWWQDSQIENLNG
+168 SLWWQDSQIENLSG
-182 ILQDLKRVYN
+182 ILHDLKRTYN

-214 LKATTPWA
+214 FKATTPWA

-227 NGHPVVLANPATEV
+227 NGHPVVLANPATDS

-267 TSSVVPFMRL
+267 TSSVRPFLSL
-277 FQEAGVSIDFRAQ
+277 FDAAGVLIDFRAQ
-290 PNAGHDTSWWDAEAP
+290 PNAGHDTSWWEDEAP
-305 AMDTFMA
+305 AMDAFMA

-345 VVEGEPNLESY
+345 AVEGEPSLESH
-356 NTLVDPSQGVPLGI
+356 NTIVDPTQLNLGI
-370 NRLGELQNGTGLRIF
+370 NMLGVMDSGLKLI
-385 EVGEDSIASAAGMRN
+385 EIGGDSIASAAGLQSDDN
-400 EDTLVGVDGELNPSV
+400 LIGIEGEFNPSV
-415 EDLKQA
+415 EDLTQA
-421 LTGFAPG
+421 LQGFAPG
-428 QRIPLLVQRGGEQ
+428 QQIPILVQRGGEE
-441 LELTL
+441 LELAL
-446 IYPEQAA
+446 VYPEQAA
-453 PRSRPAFQKILP
+453 PQSREAFPQSGP
-465 SGRVELDQQGNQAT
+465 SGRVELQQQRNQVT
-479 ASTRGVTRF
+479 VSTRGVTRF

-501 PITVVTNGVTVF
+501 PVTVVTNGVTVF
-513 DDVVEPDVEV
+513 DDIVEPDVEA

-540 ELSIDVET
+540 ELSIDVEA

>member
-1 MPQIRSSLPI
+1 M
-11 RSRNSLVGLVV
+11 
-22 ILLTIGH
+22 ILLLLTVGN
-29 AGESY
+29 GWERY
-34 AAQARTSDFVELDG
+34 AAQSRTSDFSGLDG
-48 AIVEFWKAKTNDEV
+48 AIAEFWEAETNDEV
-62 VAASMAILET
+62 AAASAGILSTNAAIE
-72 DATIEDI
+72 EV

-86 RNYDRSVPTG
+86 RMYDRSVPTG
-96 RRLLSRTN
+96 RLLLSRTN
-104 RDGIEHEY
+104 RDGMEHEY
-112 VVLIPDNYDPAIRYP
+112 VVLIPDDYDPVTRYP

-153 MRNDAV
+153 TRNDAV

-182 ILQDLKRVYN
+182 ILQDLKRTYN
-192 LDENKVFLLGIS
+192 LDENKFFLLGIS

-227 NGHPVVLANPATEV
+227 NGHPVVLANPATES

-290 PNAGHDTSWWDAEAP
+290 PNAGHDTSWWDDEAP
-305 AMDTFMA
+305 EMDTFMA
-312 EWSRRPLPPRLSWET
+312 EWSRQPLPPRLSWET

-345 VVEGEPNLESY
+345 AVAGEPNLESH
-356 NTLVDPSQGVPLGI
+356 NTMVDPTQGVPLGI
-370 NRLGELQNGTGLRIF
+370 NMLGELQDGTGLRIF
-385 EVGEDSIASAAGMRN
+385 EIGEDSIASAAGMRN
-400 EDTLVGVDGELNPSV
+400 EDTLIGVDGELNPSV

-421 LTGFAPG
+421 LIGFAPG

-446 IYPEQAA
+446 IYPAEAA
-453 PRSRPAFQKILP
+453 PRSRPAFPQSRP
-465 SGRVELDQQGNQAT
+465 SGRVELDQQRNQVT

-501 PITVVTNGVTVF
+501 PITVITNGVTVF
-513 DDVVEPDVEV
+513 NDVVEPDVEI
-523 LLRWAAIDRDR
+523 LLNWAAIDRDR

-540 ELSIDVET
+540 ELSINV
-548 QQ
+548 QAQ

>member
-1 MPQIRSSLPI
+1 MRQETTRRRIWSRSFRLGS
-11 RSRNSLVGLVV
+11 
-22 ILLTIGH
+22 ILLLLTVGS
-29 AGESY
+29 GWECY
-34 AAQARTSDFVELDG
+34 AAQLPASNLAALDG
-48 AIVEFWKAKTNDEV
+48 AIADFWEARTDDEV
-62 VAASMAILET
+62 SAASADILAT
-72 DATIEDI
+72 NATIEEV

-86 RNYDRSVPTG
+86 RTYDRSAPTG
-96 RRLLSRTN
+96 RLLLSRTN
-104 RDGIEHEY
+104 RDGLEHEY
-112 VVLIPDNYDPAIRYP
+112 VVLIPDNYDPANRYP

-153 MRNDAV
+153 TRNDAV

-168 SLWWQDSQIENLNG
+168 SLWWQDSQIENLSG
-182 ILQDLKRVYN
+182 ILHDLKRTYN

-214 LKATTPWA
+214 FKATTPWA

-227 NGHPVVLANPATEV
+227 NGHPVVLANPATES

-267 TSSVVPFMRL
+267 TSSVRPFLSL
-277 FQEAGVSIDFRAQ
+277 FDAAGVLIDFRAQ
-290 PNAGHDTSWWDAEAP
+290 PNAGHDTSWWEDEAP
-305 AMDTFMA
+305 AMDAFMA

-345 VVEGEPNLESY
+345 AVEGEPSLESH
-356 NTLVDPSQGVPLGI
+356 NTIVDPTQLNLGI
-370 NRLGELQNGTGLRIF
+370 NMLGVMDGGLKFI
-385 EVGEDSIASAAGMRN
+385 EIGGDSIASAAGLQSGDN
-400 EDTLVGVDGELNPSV
+400 LIGIEGEFNPSV
-415 EDLKQA
+415 EDLTQA
-421 LTGFAPG
+421 LQGFAPG
-428 QRIPLLVQRGGEQ
+428 QQIAILVQRGGED
-441 LELTL
+441 LEFALV
-446 IYPEQAA
+446 YPEQAA
-453 PRSRPAFQKILP
+453 PQSREAFPQSGP
-465 SGRVELDQQGNQAT
+465 SGRVELQQQRNQVT
-479 ASTRGVTRF
+479 VSTRGVTRF

-501 PITVVTNGVTVF
+501 PVTVVTNGVTVF
-513 DDVVEPDVEV
+513 DDIVEPDVEA

-540 ELSIDVET
+540 ELSIDVEA

>member
-1 MPQIRSSLPI
+1 MRQETTRRRIWSRSFRLGS
-11 RSRNSLVGLVV
+11 
-22 ILLTIGH
+22 ILLLLTVGS
-29 AGESY
+29 GWECY
-34 AAQARTSDFVELDG
+34 AAQLPASNLAALDG
-48 AIVEFWKAKTNDEV
+48 AIADFWEARTDDEV
-62 VAASMAILET
+62 SAASADILAT
-72 DATIEDI
+72 NATIEEV

-86 RNYDRSVPTG
+86 WTYDRSAPTG
-96 RRLLSRTN
+96 RLLLSRTN
-104 RDGIEHEY
+104 RDGLEHEY
-112 VVLIPDNYDPAIRYP
+112 VVLIPDNYDPANRYP

-153 MRNDAV
+153 TRNDAV

-168 SLWWQDSQIENLNG
+168 SLWWQDSQIENLSG
-182 ILQDLKRVYN
+182 ILHDLKRTYN

-214 LKATTPWA
+214 FKATTPWA

-227 NGHPVVLANPATEV
+227 NGHPVVLANPATDS

-267 TSSVVPFMRL
+267 TSSVRPFLSL
-277 FQEAGVSIDFRAQ
+277 FDAAGVLIDFRAQ
-290 PNAGHDTSWWDAEAP
+290 PNAGHDTSWWEDEAP
-305 AMDTFMA
+305 AMDAFMA

-345 VVEGEPNLESY
+345 AVEGEPSLESH
-356 NTLVDPSQGVPLGI
+356 NTIVDPTQLNLGI
-370 NRLGELQNGTGLRIF
+370 NMLGVMDSGLKLI
-385 EVGEDSIASAAGMRN
+385 EIGGDSIASAAGLQSDDN
-400 EDTLVGVDGELNPSV
+400 LIGIEGEFNPSV
-415 EDLKQA
+415 EDLTQA
-421 LTGFAPG
+421 LQGFAPG
-428 QRIPLLVQRGGEQ
+428 QQIPILVQRGGEE
-441 LELTL
+441 LELAL
-446 IYPEQAA
+446 VYPEQAA
-453 PRSRPAFQKILP
+453 PQSREAFPQSGP
-465 SGRVELDQQGNQAT
+465 SGRVELQQQRNQVT
-479 ASTRGVTRF
+479 VSTRGVTRF

-501 PITVVTNGVTVF
+501 PVTVVTNGVTVF
-513 DDVVEPDVEV
+513 DDIVEPDVEA

-540 ELSIDVET
+540 ELSIDVEA

>member
-1 MPQIRSSLPI
+1 MRQVATSLCI
-11 RSRNSLVGLVV
+11 RSRSLRFGAILL
-22 ILLTIGH
+22 LLTIGNGWEH
-29 AGESY
+29 Y
-34 AAQARTSDFVELDG
+34 AAQSPASDFAVLDG
-48 AIVEFWKAKTNDEV
+48 AITEFWEAKTNDEV
-62 VAASMAILET
+62 AAASADILAT
-72 DATIEDI
+72 NATIEEV

-86 RNYDRSVPTG
+86 RTYDRSAPTG
-96 RRLLSRTN
+96 RLLLSRTN
-104 RDGIEHEY
+104 RDGLEHEY
-112 VVLIPDNYDPAIRYP
+112 VVLIPDNYDPANRYP

-153 MRNDAV
+153 TRNDAV

-168 SLWWQDSQIENLNG
+168 SLWWQDSQIENLSG
-182 ILQDLKRVYN
+182 ILHDLKRTYN

-214 LKATTPWA
+214 FKATTPWA

-227 NGHPVVLANPATEV
+227 NGHPVVLANPATDS

-267 TSSVVPFMRL
+267 TSSVRPFLSL
-277 FQEAGVSIDFRAQ
+277 FDAAGVLIDFRAQ
-290 PNAGHDTSWWDAEAP
+290 PNAGHDTSWWEDEAP
-305 AMDTFMA
+305 AMDAFMA

-345 VVEGEPNLESY
+345 AVEGEPSLESH
-356 NTLVDPSQGVPLGI
+356 NTIVDPTQLNLGI
-370 NRLGELQNGTGLRIF
+370 NMLGVMDSGLKLI
-385 EVGEDSIASAAGMRN
+385 EIGGDSIASAAGLQSDDN
-400 EDTLVGVDGELNPSV
+400 LIGIEGEFNPSV
-415 EDLKQA
+415 EDLTQA
-421 LTGFAPG
+421 LQGFAPG
-428 QRIPLLVQRGGEQ
+428 QQIPILVQRGGEE
-441 LELTL
+441 LELAL
-446 IYPEQAA
+446 VYPEQAA
-453 PRSRPAFQKILP
+453 PQSREAFPQSGP
-465 SGRVELDQQGNQAT
+465 SGRVELQQQRNQVT
-479 ASTRGVTRF
+479 VSTRGVTRF

-501 PITVVTNGVTVF
+501 PVTVVTNGVTVF
-513 DDVVEPDVEV
+513 DDIVEPDVEA

-540 ELSIDVET
+540 ELSIDVEA

>member
-1 MPQIRSSLPI
+1 MRQETTRRRIWSRSFRLGSIFL
-11 RSRNSLVGLVV
+11 
-22 ILLTIGH
+22 LLTVGS
-29 AGESY
+29 GWECY
-34 AAQARTSDFVELDG
+34 AAQLPASNLAALDG
-48 AIVEFWKAKTNDEV
+48 AIADFWEARTDDEV
-62 VAASMAILET
+62 SAASADILAT
-72 DATIEDI
+72 NATIEEV

-86 RNYDRSVPTG
+86 RTYDRSAPTG
-96 RRLLSRTN
+96 RLLLSRTN
-104 RDGIEHEY
+104 RDGLEHEY
-112 VVLIPDNYDPAIRYP
+112 VVLIPDNYDPANRYP

-153 MRNDAV
+153 TRNDAV

-168 SLWWQDSQIENLNG
+168 SLWWQDSQIENLSG
-182 ILQDLKRVYN
+182 ILHDLKRTYN

-214 LKATTPWA
+214 FKATTPWA

-227 NGHPVVLANPATEV
+227 NGHPVVLANPATES

-267 TSSVVPFMRL
+267 TSSVRPFLSL
-277 FQEAGVSIDFRAQ
+277 FDAAGVLIDFRAQ
-290 PNAGHDTSWWDAEAP
+290 PNAGHDTSWWEEEAP
-305 AMDTFMA
+305 AMDAFMA

-345 VVEGEPNLESY
+345 AVEGEPSLESH
-356 NTLVDPSQGVPLGI
+356 NTIVDPTQLNLGI
-370 NRLGELQNGTGLRIF
+370 NMLGVMDSGLKLI
-385 EVGEDSIASAAGMRN
+385 EIGGDSIASAAGLQSDDN
-400 EDTLVGVDGELNPSV
+400 LIGIEGEFNPSV
-415 EDLKQA
+415 EDLTQA
-421 LTGFAPG
+421 LQGFAPG
-428 QRIPLLVQRGGEQ
+428 QQIPILVQRGGEE
-441 LELTL
+441 LELAL
-446 IYPEQAA
+446 VYPEQAA
-453 PRSRPAFQKILP
+453 PQSREAFPQSGP
-465 SGRVELDQQGNQAT
+465 SGRVELQQQRNQVT
-479 ASTRGVTRF
+479 VSTRGVTRF

-501 PITVVTNGVTVF
+501 PVTVVTNGVTVF
-513 DDVVEPDVEV
+513 DDIVEPDVEA

-540 ELSIDVET
+540 ELSIDVEA

>member
-1 MPQIRSSLPI
+1 M
-11 RSRNSLVGLVV
+11 VGLVV
-22 ILLTIGH
+22 LLTIGH
-29 AGESY
+29 GRESY

-48 AIVEFWKAKTNDEV
+48 AIAAFWEAKTNDEV
-62 VAASMAILET
+62 VAASTAILET

-86 RNYDRSVPTG
+86 RNYDRSAPTG

-153 MRNDAV
+153 IRNDSV

-227 NGHPVVLANPATEV
+227 NGHPIVLANPATEA

-267 TSSVVPFMRL
+267 TSSVRPFLSL
-277 FQEAGVSIDFRAQ
+277 FDAAGVLIDFRAQ
-290 PNAGHDTSWWDAEAP
+290 PNAGHDTSWWEDEAP
-305 AMDTFMA
+305 AMDAFMA

-345 VVEGEPNLESY
+345 AVEGEPNLESH
-356 NTLVDPSQGVPLGI
+356 NTIVDPTQLNLGI
-370 NRLGELQNGTGLRIF
+370 NMLGVMDGGLKLI
-385 EVGEDSIASAAGMRN
+385 EIGGDSIASAAGLQSDDN
-400 EDTLVGVDGELNPSV
+400 LIGIEGEFNPSV
-415 EDLKQA
+415 EDLSQA
-421 LTGFAPG
+421 LQGFAPG
-428 QRIPLLVQRGGEQ
+428 QQIPILVQRGGEE
-441 LELTL
+441 LELAL
-446 IYPEQAA
+446 VYPEQAA
-453 PRSRPAFQKILP
+453 PQSREAFPQSGP
-465 SGRVELDQQGNQAT
+465 SGRVELDQQRNQVT

-513 DDVVEPDVEV
+513 ADVVEPDVEL
-523 LLRWAAIDRDR
+523 LLRWAAIDQDR

-540 ELSIDVET
+540 ELSIDVEP

>member
-1 MPQIRSSLPI
+1 MRQETTRRRIWSRSFRLGSIFL
-11 RSRNSLVGLVV
+11 
-22 ILLTIGH
+22 LLTVGS
-29 AGESY
+29 GWECY
-34 AAQARTSDFVELDG
+34 AAQLPASNLAALDG
-48 AIVEFWKAKTNDEV
+48 AIADFWEARTDDEV
-62 VAASMAILET
+62 SAASADILAT
-72 DATIEDI
+72 NATIEEV

-86 RNYDRSVPTG
+86 WTYDRSAPTG
-96 RRLLSRTN
+96 RLLLSRTN
-104 RDGIEHEY
+104 RDGLEHEY
-112 VVLIPDNYDPAIRYP
+112 VVLIPDNYDPANRYP

-153 MRNDAV
+153 TRNDAV

-168 SLWWQDSQIENLNG
+168 SLWWQDSQIENLSG
-182 ILQDLKRVYN
+182 ILHDLKRTYN

-214 LKATTPWA
+214 FKATTPWA

-227 NGHPVVLANPATEV
+227 NGHPVVLANPATDS

-267 TSSVVPFMRL
+267 TSSVRPFLSL
-277 FQEAGVSIDFRAQ
+277 FDAAGVLIDFRAQ
-290 PNAGHDTSWWDAEAP
+290 PNAGHDTSWWEDEAP
-305 AMDTFMA
+305 AMDAFMA

-345 VVEGEPNLESY
+345 AVEGEPNLESH
-356 NTLVDPSQGVPLGI
+356 NTIVDPTQLNLGI
-370 NRLGELQNGTGLRIF
+370 NMLGVMDSGLKLI
-385 EVGEDSIASAAGMRN
+385 EIGGDSIASAAGLQSDDN
-400 EDTLVGVDGELNPSV
+400 LIGIEGEFNPSV
-415 EDLKQA
+415 EDLTQA
-421 LTGFAPG
+421 LQGFAPG
-428 QRIPLLVQRGGEQ
+428 QQIAILVQRGGEE
-441 LELTL
+441 LEFALV
-446 IYPEQAA
+446 YPEQAA
-453 PRSRPAFQKILP
+453 PQSREAFPQSGP
-465 SGRVELDQQGNQAT
+465 SGRVELQQQRNQVT
-479 ASTRGVTRF
+479 VSTRGVTRF

-501 PITVVTNGVTVF
+501 PVTVVTNGVTVF
-513 DDVVEPDVEV
+513 DDIVEPDVEA

-540 ELSIDVET
+540 ELSIDVEA

>member
-1 MPQIRSSLPI
+1 MSLRI
-11 RSRNSLVGLVV
+11 WSRFFRLAPVLF
-22 ILLTIGH
+22 LLTVGNGWE
-29 AGESY
+29 AY
-34 AAQARTSDFVELDG
+34 AAQAPASDFAALDG
-48 AIVEFWKAKTNDEV
+48 AVAEFWEAKTNDEV
-62 VAASMAILET
+62 AAASADILAT
-72 DATIEDI
+72 GATIEEI

-86 RNYDRSVPTG
+86 RTYDRSVPTG
-96 RRLLSRTN
+96 RLLLSRTN
-104 RDGIEHEY
+104 RDGVEHEY
-112 VVLIPDNYDPAIRYP
+112 VVLIPDNYDPANRYP

-153 MRNDAV
+153 TRNDAV
-159 VVIPSGWSE
+159 VVIPSGWSD

-182 ILQDLKRVYN
+182 ILHDLKRTYN

-227 NGHPVVLANPATEV
+227 NGHPVVLANPATEA

-267 TSSVVPFMRL
+267 TSSVFPFMRL
-277 FQEAGVSIDFRAQ
+277 FQEAGVLIDFRAQ
-290 PNAGHDTSWWDAEAP
+290 PNAGHDTSWWEDEAP
-305 AMDTFMA
+305 AMDAFMA

-340 IDELG
+340 IKDLG
-345 VVEGEPNLESY
+345 SVEGESNLESH
-356 NTLVDPSQGVPLGI
+356 NTMVDPVTLNLGI
-370 NRLGELQNGTGLRIF
+370 DMLGVMDSGLKLI
-385 EVGEDSIASAAGMRN
+385 EIGDDSIASAAGLQSGDN
-400 EDTLVGVDGELNPSV
+400 LIGIEGEFNPSV
-415 EDLKQA
+415 EDLSQA
-421 LTGFAPG
+421 LQGFSPG
-428 QRIPLLVQRGGEQ
+428 QQIPLLVQRDGEE
-441 LELTL
+441 LGLTL
-446 IYPEQAA
+446 VYPEQAA
-453 PRSRPAFQKILP
+453 PHQRQAFPQSGP
-465 SGRVELDQQGNQAT
+465 SGRVELEQQRNQVT

-513 DDVVEPDVEV
+513 DDVVEPDVEA

-540 ELSIDVET
+540 ELSIDVEA

>member
-1 MPQIRSSLPI
+1 MRQETTRRRIWSRSFRLGS
-11 RSRNSLVGLVV
+11 
-22 ILLTIGH
+22 ILLLLTVGS
-29 AGESY
+29 GWECY
-34 AAQARTSDFVELDG
+34 AAQLPASNLAALDG
-48 AIVEFWKAKTNDEV
+48 AIADFWEARTDDEV
-62 VAASMAILET
+62 SAASADILAT
-72 DATIEDI
+72 NATIEEV

-86 RNYDRSVPTG
+86 RTYDRSAPTG
-96 RRLLSRTN
+96 RLLLSRTN
-104 RDGIEHEY
+104 RDGLEHEY
-112 VVLIPDNYDPAIRYP
+112 VVLIPDNYDPANRYP

-153 MRNDAV
+153 TRNDAV

-168 SLWWQDSQIENLNG
+168 SLWWQDSQIENLSG
-182 ILQDLKRVYN
+182 ILHDLKRTYN

-214 LKATTPWA
+214 FKATTPWA

-227 NGHPVVLANPATEV
+227 NGHPVVLANPATDS

-267 TSSVVPFMRL
+267 TSSVRPFLSL
-277 FQEAGVSIDFRAQ
+277 FDAAGVLIDFRAQ
-290 PNAGHDTSWWDAEAP
+290 PNAGHDTSGWEEEAP
-305 AMDTFMA
+305 AMDAFMA

-345 VVEGEPNLESY
+345 AVEGEPSLESH
-356 NTLVDPSQGVPLGI
+356 NTIVDPTQLNLGI
-370 NRLGELQNGTGLRIF
+370 NMLGVMDSGLKLI
-385 EVGEDSIASAAGMRN
+385 EIGGDSIASAAGLQSDDN
-400 EDTLVGVDGELNPSV
+400 LIGIEGEFNPSV
-415 EDLKQA
+415 EDLTQA
-421 LTGFAPG
+421 LQGFAPG
-428 QRIPLLVQRGGEQ
+428 QQIPILVQRGGEE
-441 LELTL
+441 LELAL
-446 IYPEQAA
+446 VYPEQAA
-453 PRSRPAFQKILP
+453 PQSREAFPQSGP
-465 SGRVELDQQGNQAT
+465 SGRVELQQQRNQVT
-479 ASTRGVTRF
+479 VSTRGVTRF

-501 PITVVTNGVTVF
+501 PVTVVTNGVTVF
-513 DDVVEPDVEV
+513 DDIVEPDVEA

-540 ELSIDVET
+540 ELSIDVEA

>member
-1 MPQIRSSLPI
+1 MQQVATSLSI
-11 RSRNSLVGLVV
+11 RSRSLRFGA
-22 ILLTIGH
+22 ILLLLTVGN
-29 AGESY
+29 GWECY
-34 AAQARTSDFVELDG
+34 AAQSPTSDLAALDG
-48 AIVEFWKAKTNDEV
+48 AIADFWEARTDDEV
-62 VAASMAILET
+62 SAASADILAT
-72 DATIEDI
+72 NATIEEV

-86 RNYDRSVPTG
+86 RTYDRSAPTG
-96 RRLLSRTN
+96 RLLLSRTN
-104 RDGIEHEY
+104 RDGLEHEY
-112 VVLIPDNYDPAIRYP
+112 VVLIPDNYDPANRYP

-153 MRNDAV
+153 TRNDAV

-168 SLWWQDSQIENLNG
+168 SLWWQDSQIENLSG
-182 ILQDLKRVYN
+182 ILHDLKRTYN

-214 LKATTPWA
+214 FKATTPWA

-227 NGHPVVLANPATEV
+227 NGHPVVLANPATDS

-267 TSSVVPFMRL
+267 TSSVRPFLSL
-277 FQEAGVSIDFRAQ
+277 FDAAGVLIDFRAQ
-290 PNAGHDTSWWDAEAP
+290 PNAGHDTSWWEDEAP
-305 AMDTFMA
+305 AMDAFMA

-345 VVEGEPNLESY
+345 AVEGEPSLESH
-356 NTLVDPSQGVPLGI
+356 NTIVDPTQLNLGI
-370 NRLGELQNGTGLRIF
+370 NMLGVMDSGLKLI
-385 EVGEDSIASAAGMRN
+385 EIGGDSIASAAGLQSDDN
-400 EDTLVGVDGELNPSV
+400 LIGIEGEFNPSV
-415 EDLKQA
+415 EDLTQA
-421 LTGFAPG
+421 LQGFAPG
-428 QRIPLLVQRGGEQ
+428 QQIPILVQRGGEE
-441 LELTL
+441 LELAL
-446 IYPEQAA
+446 VYPEQAA
-453 PRSRPAFQKILP
+453 PQSREAFPQSGP
-465 SGRVELDQQGNQAT
+465 SGRVELQQQRNQVT
-479 ASTRGVTRF
+479 VSTRGVTRF

-501 PITVVTNGVTVF
+501 PVTVVTNGVTVF
-513 DDVVEPDVEV
+513 DDIVEPDVEA

-540 ELSIDVET
+540 ELSIDVEA